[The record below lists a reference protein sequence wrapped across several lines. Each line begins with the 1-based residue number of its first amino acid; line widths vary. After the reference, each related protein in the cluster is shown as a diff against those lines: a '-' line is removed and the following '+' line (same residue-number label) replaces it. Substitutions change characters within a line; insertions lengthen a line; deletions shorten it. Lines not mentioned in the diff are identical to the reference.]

1 MSRMPEPAG
10 KRLRIAIIE
19 DEALVALEIEDHLT
33 DAGHEVVGTAD
44 TLGDAVKLIQETQ
57 PDLALVDI
65 QLAEGSSGL
74 DVAREL
80 NARGVP
86 CVFATGNCPGQNMKD
101 ALGCLHKPFN
111 QIQLIGAVTAANAL
125 LAGEEADLPRE
136 MHLFRR

>member
-1 MSRMPEPAG
+1 MRDPVS
-10 KRLRIAIIE
+10 KQLRIAIIE
-19 DEALVALEIEDHLT
+19 DEALVALEMEDHLT
-33 DAGHEVVGTAD
+33 DAGHQVVGIAD
-44 TLGDAVKLIQETQ
+44 TLQDAVDLIQETQ

-65 QLAEGSSGL
+65 QLAEGCSGL

-86 CVFATGNCPGQNMKD
+86 CVFTTGNCPGGDTDD

-111 QIQLIGAVTAANAL
+111 HIQLLGAIQVATAV
-125 LAGEEADLPRE
+125 LAGETADIPRE